1 MIMSVRDGKTRKTET
16 AQSDEVAQ
24 IGRFYSQAVFR
35 RLLTHRRNHLEI
47 CKLSKYLLDG
57 II

>member
-1 MIMSVRDGKTRKTET
+1 MSVRVGETRKTET

-57 II
+57 IV